1 MVIARVERYCARGNS
16 ASPGIAAP
24 TSSWMAPHVRCRRR
38 RSGAT
43 RKSGRSTRTGPIW
56 RASAAGVIAVAGC
69 PAGRIPSSRSSGSRR
84 SAVDVTASVLLPA
97 APCPRRVAARAW
109 TSGPLS
115 SPLLGALGVL
125 RRPGRR
131 WSLRATRR
139 GEPVDE
145 VQRCVGH
152 LAPPVVDRE
161 RVTPVRDLHDLR
173 HCRVLAL
180 ALVGGVRDRPRHGV
194 VLLAVD
200 DEQWA
205 SVGVWSCSPWPP
217 SAG

>member
-16 ASPGIAAP
+16 ASPGIAAA

-69 PAGRIPSSRSSGSRR
+69 LAARIPSSKSSGSRR
-84 SAVDVTASVLLPA
+84 SAVDLTASVLLAA

-109 TSGPLS
+109 TSEPPS
-115 SPLLGALGVL
+115 SPLLGAHAVP
-125 RRPGRR
+125 RRRGRR
-131 WSLRATRR
+131 WSLRATRT

-145 VQRCVGH
+145 VQRCLGD

-173 HCRVLAL
+173 HCGVVAL
-180 ALVGGVRDRPRHGV
+180 ALVGGVRERPRPGGG
-194 VLLAVD
+194 LLPGGR
-200 DEQWA
+200 EQWA
-205 SVGVWSCSPWPP
+205 GGGGGCGRRCPRPR
-217 SAG
+217 G

>member
-43 RKSGRSTRTGPIW
+43 RKSGRSTRTAPIW

-97 APCPRRVAARAW
+97 APCPRVAARAW
-109 TSGPLS
+109 MSGPPS
-115 SPLLGALGVL
+115 TPLLGAHGVP

-131 WSLRATRR
+131 WSLRATRTD
-139 GEPVDE
+139 EPVDE
-145 VQRCVGH
+145 VQRCLGD
-152 LAPPVVDRE
+152 LAPPAVDRE
-161 RVTPVRDLHDLR
+161 RVTPVRHLHDLR
-173 HCRVLAL
+173 HCGVVAL
-180 ALVGGVRDRPRHGV
+180 AGVGGGRERPRPGGG
-194 VLLAVD
+194 LLPGGR
-200 DEQWA
+200 EQWA
-205 SVGVWSCSPWPP
+205 GGGGGCGRRCPRPR
-217 SAG
+217 G